1 MTKILFVG
9 DLNKYGRSY
18 RRFKTLGYLQYE
30 LIGLSHA
37 FISHDNKIKAP
48 SLKYRLFNKLMFP
61 LDLNN
66 VNKNILYT
74 INNKK
79 IDILWIE
86 NGITIYPS
94 TLRLIKKKFPK
105 IKKVALSEDDMCK
118 SHNQSFWYLFGLKYY
133 DLVFTTKSHNLN
145 CLSKL
150 GAKEVV
156 IFYDSFDSSLHKIY
170 SKSNC
175 NRYKYNVSHI
185 GAFEK
190 DRSEY
195 LFHLAENGVTINI
208 WGNGWENLNYTIVI

>member
-18 RRFKTLGYLQYE
+18 RRYKTLGYLQYE

-79 IDILWIE
+79 
-86 NGITIYPS
+86 
-94 TLRLIKKKFPK
+94 K
-105 IKKVALSEDDMCK
+105 
-118 SHNQSFWYLFGLKYY
+118 
-133 DLVFTTKSHNLN
+133 
-145 CLSKL
+145 
-150 GAKEVV
+150 
-156 IFYDSFDSSLHKIY
+156 
-170 SKSNC
+170 
-175 NRYKYNVSHI
+175 
-185 GAFEK
+185 
-190 DRSEY
+190 
-195 LFHLAENGVTINI
+195 
-208 WGNGWENLNYTIVI
+208 